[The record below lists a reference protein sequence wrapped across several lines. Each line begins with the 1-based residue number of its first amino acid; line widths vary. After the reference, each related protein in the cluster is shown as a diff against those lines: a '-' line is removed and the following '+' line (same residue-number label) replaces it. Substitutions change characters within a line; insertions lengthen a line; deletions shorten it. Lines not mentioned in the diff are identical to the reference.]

1 MEVSYKALLPRQSI
15 LPNEL
20 VIEIYIEDI
29 NKIFP
34 HMKNQQYEYI
44 ILTSKP
50 DSIYMFN
57 LAFNKNGL
65 YGHSSFPQL
74 NNEIYIN
81 ELNNELN
88 CIQKK
93 YMVKYAGRIIFD
105 NIGKLKT
112 WNNSSGHYKPNYMD
126 AHIIGLDMNKFN
138 KFIKFSWAKKVI

>member
-1 MEVSYKALLPRQSI
+1 MNVSYKPLLPRQSI
-15 LPNEL
+15 IPNEL
-20 VIEIYIEDI
+20 VIQI
-29 NKIFP
+29 NIKNINQIFP
-34 HMKNQQYEYI
+34 HMKNQHYEYI

-57 LAFNKNGL
+57 LDFNKNGL

-74 NNEIYIN
+74 NNKIYIN
-81 ELNNELN
+81 ELKS
-88 CIQKK
+88 IQKK

-105 NIGKLKT
+105 NMGKLKT

-126 AHIIGLDMNKFN
+126 AHNIGLDMNKFD

>member
-20 VIEIYIEDI
+20 VIEIYI
-29 NKIFP
+29 
-34 HMKNQQYEYI
+34 
-44 ILTSKP
+44 
-50 DSIYMFN
+50 
-57 LAFNKNGL
+57 
-65 YGHSSFPQL
+65 
-74 NNEIYIN
+74 N
-81 ELNNELN
+81 ELNELN

-105 NIGKLKT
+105 NMGKLKT

-126 AHIIGLDMNKFN
+126 AHIIGLDMNKFH